1 MVRRRTLNRLAWG
14 AFFVLIGAG
23 WLAGEYFQV
32 DTGSYMALGVGLIL
46 LGLNVARAGVGI
58 RMSKFSLFI
67 GTVAFAVGGAGILGY
82 SLPLIPTIVILIGL
96 FILAETMQKLTR

>member
-1 MVRRRTLNRLAWG
+1 
-14 AFFVLIGAG
+14 
-23 WLAGEYFQV
+23 
-32 DTGSYMALGVGLIL
+32 MALGVGLIL

-67 GTVAFAVGGAGILGY
+67 GIVAFAVGGAGILGY